1 MVTKNKI
8 PANWPAALK
17 MADDIAELI
26 REFKSRHGDVSLR
39 SPWQEDVM
47 LVLDEIEKMVGAKDE

>member
-1 MVTKNKI
+1 VTSSNKV
-8 PANWPAALK
+8 PANWLAALE
-17 MADDIAELI
+17 MADKIAALI
-26 REFKSRHGDVSLR
+26 EEFKARHGDVSLR